1 MDNNLENAKE
11 TGSVETKVESDN
23 TGADA
28 RIKALEAQI
37 DKLKNAV
44 TNASADASKWKQTA
58 REKDD
63 ALKARMSDEERTKQ
77 EQDEAKAALLQRVT
91 ELETERNIAHYTASL
106 AANDIGM
113 DADNAKAVAE
123 ALNAGEIDK
132 VFEGIR
138 KFIIAHDKALR
149 EDAIRNNP
157 TLPSGRTS
165 VAVSK
170 EDFDKMG
177 YREMLELKNTNPEL
191 YNEYMN
197 RR

>member
-11 TGSVETKVESDN
+11 TGSVEKNEPVN
-23 TGADA
+23 TETDA
-28 RIKALEAQI
+28 KIKALEAQI

-58 REKDD
+58 KERDE
-63 ALKARMSDEERTKQ
+63 ALKAKMSDEERAKQ

-91 ELETERNIAHYTASL
+91 ELETERNIANYTASL

-113 DADNAKAVAE
+113 DADTAKAVAE

-138 KFIIAHDKALR
+138 KFIIAHDKALH

-177 YREMLELKNTNPEL
+177 YREMVELKNTNPEL

-197 RR
+197 R